1 MKTKRTIIAA
11 LCVCALATA
20 VERGLAREVRST
32 SSSSSSSG
40 VSVSTVNGETVV
52 TANGQEVYRGPTRG
66 PVSSVSRSENGV
78 EYSAIMDGDRVL
90 WESSPGAAGNLP
102 SDGKAGG
109 GGGGGGGVGSG
120 IDHDA
125 FMAEHQ
131 ANFDK
136 MVREMQQRAGSN
148 GGLRSS
154 GSQSGTTRSGSRS
167 MSGGSARSSAGG
179 SASAGGS
186 SGGFSRSSGS
196 SSGIGRAS
204 GGGTSNA
211 SGNGS
216 STGGGSRAGLGTD
229 PSFLPPSPAEGQSLR
244 GATPRPVAPSARPAP
259 RKPTQTTPAPEEAA
273 VTFKV
278 VDGSSVVV
286 FRGRE
291 YSVGPTHE
299 RLTGK
304 SWIADGKEY
313 AIAQEGDRVIWEN
326 VPGAARSILSSVRGP
341 LSPQPPAPR

>member
-1 MKTKRTIIAA
+1 MNSKRTIIAA

-32 SSSSSSSG
+32 SSSSSGSG
-40 VSVSTVNGETVV
+40 VSISTVNGETVV
-52 TANGQEVYRGPTRG
+52 TANGRELYRGPTHG
-66 PVSSVSRSENGV
+66 AVSSVSRSENGV
-78 EYSAIMDGDRVL
+78 EYSAVMDGDRVL
-90 WESSPGAAGNLP
+90 WESSPGAAGKLP
-102 SDGKAGG
+102 SGGKAGGGGGAGGAGG
-109 GGGGGGGVGSG
+109 GGGGGGGVGPG

-125 FMAEHQ
+125 LMAEHE
-131 ANFDK
+131 ANFEK
-136 MVREMQQRAGSN
+136 MVREMQQQAAGN

-154 GSQSGTTRSGSRS
+154 GSQSGTTRSGSRTMTS
-167 MSGGSARSSAGG
+167 GSARSSAGG

-196 SSGIGRAS
+196 GSGSGRAS

-211 SGNGS
+211 SGNG
-216 STGGGSRAGLGTD
+216 GSAGFGSGSGLGAG
-229 PSFLPPSPAEGQSLR
+229 PSSLPPGILEGRPPRGTSPQAFAPSSPSKTRKPSPAS
-244 GATPRPVAPSARPAP
+244 
-259 RKPTQTTPAPEEAA
+259 PAPEEAA
-273 VTFKV
+273 VTFKR

-304 SWIADGKEY
+304 SWITDGKEY

-326 VPGAARSILSSVRGP
+326 VPGAARQLVEINDR
-341 LSPQPPAPR
+341 